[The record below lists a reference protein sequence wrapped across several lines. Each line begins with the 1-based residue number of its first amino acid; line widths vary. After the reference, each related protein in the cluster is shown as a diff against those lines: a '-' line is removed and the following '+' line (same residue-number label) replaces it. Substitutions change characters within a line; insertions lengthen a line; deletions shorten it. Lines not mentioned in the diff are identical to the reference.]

1 MNARRIRLPPDGDAA
16 RQADARHLK
25 RSVVHSASSRQPKR
39 RRANHTAKVDALD
52 IAHARWQ
59 TMSAAVANAL
69 PPSILAL
76 FAPRPPIEYKPPIL
90 KRKCRPYSS
99 MASLVSEF
107 EDPAATAQLPAA
119 PQPES
124 KEARRERI
132 AKLRAEQAAEKVAA
146 AAESYDP
153 NSDGKIKGDPYKTLF
168 VARTSYDSTE
178 AKIKK
183 EFEHFGPIK
192 RIRLVFNTD
201 TGRPRG
207 YAFIEYEQ
215 ERDMKTAYK

>member
-1 MNARRIRLPPDGDAA
+1 
-16 RQADARHLK
+16 
-25 RSVVHSASSRQPKR
+25 
-39 RRANHTAKVDALD
+39 
-52 IAHARWQ
+52 
-59 TMSAAVANAL
+59 MSAAVANAL

-76 FAPRPPIEYKPPIL
+76 FAPRPPVEFKPPIQ

-99 MASLVSEF
+99 MATLVAEF
-107 EDPAATAQLPAA
+107 EDPATAVQQLPA
-119 PQPES
+119 PLPES

-153 NSDGKIKGDPYKTLF
+153 NSDTKIKGDPYKTLF
-168 VARTSYDSTE
+168 VARINYESTE

-183 EFEHFGPIK
+183 EFEQFGPIK
-192 RIRLVFNTD
+192 RIRLVLNTD
-201 TGRPRG
+201 SGKPRG
-207 YAFIEYEQ
+207 YAFFEYEQ